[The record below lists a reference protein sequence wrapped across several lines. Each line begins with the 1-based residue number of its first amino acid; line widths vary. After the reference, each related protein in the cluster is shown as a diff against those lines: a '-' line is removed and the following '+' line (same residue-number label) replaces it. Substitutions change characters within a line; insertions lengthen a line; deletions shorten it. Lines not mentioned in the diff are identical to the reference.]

1 MDRVISVESVLVD
14 NMRTIVAQFT
24 DEHLEAGTEDRFLT
38 YSFDAEVA
46 VEDANMRVVL
56 YTA

>member
-24 DEHLEAGTEDRFLT
+24 DKHLEAGTEDRFLT
-38 YSFDAEVA
+38 YIFDAEVA